1 LATLVIS
8 LSGLAALAGCNG
20 GRGSAKITFLTL
32 GDGSAMQAF
41 RDIFASFT
49 RQSGN
54 TVELQSLPAISDY
67 ERVVRTRFAADDP
80 PEIFW
85 FFSGPNEYITLDA
98 GRNLV
103 ELSKEK
109 FVGTLTN
116 TVRDFYTVDGRIY
129 GIPWGSFNAMGVF
142 YNKDVFRR
150 LRLQPPKNWSD
161 FLAVCEKVKQSGI
174 TPIYEAAK
182 TAWPVQI
189 FSLAGFQAFVL
200 PAINGME
207 GVQRLKENKLRIT
220 EIPAIRD
227 VFMRQ
232 FSLKTRGF
240 YNRDLIAGTYEMQ
253 VQAIA
258 TGAAAMAFQADW
270 ILQDIARSFP
280 DAVDR
285 IGFFPL
291 PPDTGDPSPSLYP
304 PKQIFISRR
313 GPNVRAALTLARFM
327 TSSDSLA
334 AWYGFNPG
342 IPAYTNVRSRLYPGQ
357 QEINDFLM
365 AGKGM
370 IQIQLLTAAT
380 YVPGYDKICQEF
392 LISGNVERTITLMD
406 ERYRADGKAKHL
418 PGF

>member
-1 LATLVIS
+1 LATLLIS
-8 LSGLAALAGCNG
+8 LSVLAALPGCTG
-20 GRGSAKITFLTL
+20 GRESAKITFLTL

-49 RQSGN
+49 RESGN
-54 TVELQSLPAISDY
+54 TVELQSLPSISDY
-67 ERVVRTRFAADDP
+67 ERIVRTRFAADDP

-85 FFSGPNEYITLDA
+85 FFAGPNENLTLDA
-98 GRNLV
+98 ARNLV
-103 ELSKEK
+103 ELSREK
-109 FVGTLTN
+109 FVGTLTR
-116 TVRDFYTVDGRIY
+116 TIRDFYTVDGRMY

-142 YNKDVFRR
+142 YNKDIFRG
-150 LRLQPPKNWSD
+150 LHLQPPKIWSD
-161 FLAVCEKVKQSGI
+161 FLALCEKVKQSGV
-174 TPIYEAAK
+174 TPIYEAAR

-200 PAINGME
+200 PTINGME
-207 GVQRLKENKLRIT
+207 GVRKLRENKLRIT

-232 FSLKTRGF
+232 FALKTSGY

-253 VQAIA
+253 LQALA
-258 TGAAAMAFQADW
+258 TGTAAMVFQADW
-270 ILQDIARSFP
+270 ILQDIARNFP

-291 PPDTGDPSPSLYP
+291 PADTGDSSPSLYP

-313 GPNVRAALTLARFM
+313 GPHVKAALTLARFM
-327 TSSDSLA
+327 TSADSLA
-334 AWYGFNPG
+334 VWYRFNPG
-342 IPAYTNVRSRLYPGQ
+342 IPAYTNVHSALYSGQ
-357 QEINDFLM
+357 REINDFVT
-365 AGKGM
+365 AGKGT

-392 LISGNVERTITLMD
+392 LISGNVDRTIRLMD
-406 ERYRADGKAKHL
+406 ERYRADGLAKHL